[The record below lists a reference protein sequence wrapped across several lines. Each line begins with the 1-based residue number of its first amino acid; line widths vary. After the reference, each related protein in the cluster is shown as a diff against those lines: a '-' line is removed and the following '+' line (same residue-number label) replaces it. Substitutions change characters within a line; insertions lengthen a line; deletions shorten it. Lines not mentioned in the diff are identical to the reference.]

1 MTMSETLFEDHLFL
15 AQVISLEYLNI
26 SRVTSDESLSEAQ
39 QALWRAATA
48 YNPSRGEFAPYAAR
62 AIRNA
67 LNTLYAKQLKLLAI
81 FPISIDGVPNWSGI
95 ASGYQESSKEPA
107 FVIQDQ
113 GSGVRKNVQLQESS
127 ALIDQV
133 MKKLSLREQV
143 VVQAI
148 KEGHSFSEIGE
159 KLSISKQAAHQ
170 LGAKALTKLR
180 AALEELGFQGLD
192 TEGFLKSQKQVGAS

>member
-1 MTMSETLFEDHLFL
+1 MSETLFEDHLYL

-67 LNTLYAKQLKLLAI
+67 LNTLYAKQLKLLSI

-95 ASGYQESSKEPA
+95 SSGYQESSKEPA
-107 FVIQDQ
+107 FAIPDQ

-127 ALIDQV
+127 ALLDQV
-133 MKKLSLREQV
+133 MKKLSVREQV
-143 VVQAI
+143 VVRAI

-170 LGAKALTKLR
+170 LGGKALSKLR
-180 AALEELGFQGLD
+180 AVLEELGFKGLD
-192 TEGFLKSQKQVGAS
+192 TEGFLKSKKQVGAS